1 MIWVLVVAVF
11 VLGTHVSSE
20 IKTLQGMSKFE
31 IKLLCEMSWVSLG
44 IWLIVL
50 ILAAGYKK

>member
-1 MIWVLVVAVF
+1 MIWALVVAVF